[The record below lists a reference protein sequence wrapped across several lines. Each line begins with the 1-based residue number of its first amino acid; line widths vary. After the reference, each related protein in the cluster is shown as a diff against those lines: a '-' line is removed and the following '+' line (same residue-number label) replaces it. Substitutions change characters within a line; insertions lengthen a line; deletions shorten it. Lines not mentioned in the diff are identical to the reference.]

1 MKKIIYLSCLMALAL
16 TACSKSGSFESEES
30 SDLLKTEIG
39 VRPMGGTLTRSAI
52 SGTAFPQGYDMMVS
66 TFHNAATSADYFENV
81 AFGYDATSD
90 AWKSKSGVKYFPLEG
105 TLDFLAVA
113 SAGYNTASSGIVP
126 TAVWGESEN
135 AAKKVVLTVPDN
147 SGKFDDL
154 LYGALNAQG
163 PTSAGLPMVFRHAMT
178 SVVFVAKC
186 NTEYNAESNAGITIN
201 SITLDGAKYSGTLTV
216 SNPGAGGGSGV
227 VSAEWSALGDA
238 KAHQGV
244 RVWDSANSGVNAS
257 EPELVDLPLGKT
269 AATLSEKPFGEGYVI
284 LPAQASVQIT
294 VNYTV
299 HNGFNAGGAAV
310 NTANTYSFT
319 PTVATW
325 SMGKKYVY
333 ELDFQLSEILINPTV
348 VDWDEQAAEEQV
360 IS

>member
-1 MKKIIYLSCLMALAL
+1 
-16 TACSKSGSFESEES
+16 
-30 SDLLKTEIG
+30 
-39 VRPMGGTLTRSAI
+39 
-52 SGTAFPQGYDMMVS
+52 
-66 TFHNAATSADYFENV
+66 
-81 AFGYDATSD
+81 
-90 AWKSKSGVKYFPLEG
+90 
-105 TLDFLAVA
+105 
-113 SAGYNTASSGIVP
+113 
-126 TAVWGESEN
+126 
-135 AAKKVVLTVPDN
+135 
-147 SGKFDDL
+147 
-154 LYGALNAQG
+154 
-163 PTSAGLPMVFRHAMT
+163 MVFRHAMT

-186 NTEYNAESNAGITIN
+186 NTEYNAASNSGITIN

-216 SNPGAGGGSGV
+216 SNPAAGGGSGV
-227 VSAEWSALGDA
+227 VSAEWSALGSEQ
-238 KAHQGV
+238 AHQRV
-244 RVWDSANSGVNAS
+244 RVWDSANSGANAS